1 MLCYI
6 SDQYHYHRLRKQI
19 HFLLLNLNTKQETPV
34 PSGNDFVC
42 DHKLL
47 KQLDYILAAF
57 SHLDESRC
65 YLLTHGF
72 ICVKTNNKK
81 NC

>member
-1 MLCYI
+1 M
-6 SDQYHYHRLRKQI
+6 
-19 HFLLLNLNTKQETPV
+19 

-57 SHLDESRC
+57 CTSMNRGVI
-65 YLLTHGF
+65 LLTHGF